1 MTPDPT
7 TRASRRHAR
16 RERSRTDYAG
26 DWLAVEH
33 LGADGLVVRSDG
45 AFVRYLEVS
54 PTNPL
59 VLSDAEC
66 VELSR
71 AFGAVASRIPA
82 RMTAT
87 IHVQATP
94 LPIDQLLSEV
104 ADHVDGHTENLQTQA
119 QHANGNAAALT
130 ARAAALRAFGDGE
143 QASLAEHAE
152 TQAAMEIR
160 YYVIVPY
167 MPGLPVRPGLDDLI
181 PGRRE
186 TSAPLTRTRDSHRQV
201 AHKSLAL
208 TEAIRQDLEALDLAV
223 QRLDGPAVA
232 QLLWRS
238 FAPHQAVTTPQ
249 QGPRLEAL
257 EVLGEV
263 EDRHDHTQARHV
275 AAQLRDMIATSP
287 PDDTHSR
294 RWIELDGGLEQTIY
308 LSGPPE
314 HTFYGWLLYAM
325 QSTSPWTLTV
335 HIHALDRMVERRRYR
350 QRRKRLWGANR
361 GREREGKMDDPEQLD
376 QEHEVTDL
384 VSELSLSP
392 NAAVYELSVYQRIRQ
407 PGPDA
412 SASALTD
419 AVDQAIRDISQPVD
433 VRVQREGATQLEL
446 WQSTVPLGLDVAR
459 KTFRVVTRHAGDT
472 LPLIGTNC
480 GSPDGIPFAFSQS
493 RTVQRLNPFDTAHE
507 NGTMVVN
514 GKSGSGKTMSTVIML
529 MRALARG
536 AHGAVID
543 RAGHYQFLC
552 SLIPDAVH
560 CDVGA
565 GEHTVNPW
573 DTDDVTNVPAAKIE
587 FLRSLHAIL
596 VGAHNAT
603 QDSFG
608 LEALERNLLSLAI
621 RGTYDTAAQTGATPC
636 ESLLQAELYAR
647 AADAK
652 EQGTPEIAA
661 IYASLAERLHD
672 YCGEGPAA
680 ALLDRPTTV
689 PADAPL
695 VAFDL
700 RHVQDDALAAVIF
713 VLAEYVEQRVE
724 QLRERRLAAVAA
736 GAPRNLFDQRFV
748 FVAEELWK
756 LLARQA
762 TGEWAN
768 DLARRARHLGLFL
781 IAVTQQLSDLDNDYG
796 RALLRNST
804 MKLCLAQAPDELVG
818 ARQAL
823 GLGDEEIDTIS
834 HLKTSKRQ
842 FADAYFIN
850 GARGRGR
857 ITIRVAAAEYWT
869 ATSEPLIDVPLRE
882 RALQETN
889 GDPWAALALLCDPAW
904 HETH

>member
-1 MTPDPT
+1 MAGAPN
-7 TRASRRHAR
+7 SRRGRRRAR
-16 RERSRTDYAG
+16 REQGRTDYAG
-26 DWLAVEH
+26 DWLPVEH
-33 LGADGLVVRSDG
+33 LGADGLLVRSDG
-45 AFVRYLEVS
+45 AFVRYLEVT

-71 AFGAVASRIPA
+71 ALGAVASRVPA
-82 RMTAT
+82 RMNAT

-94 LPIDQLLSEV
+94 LAIDELLAEVARDVDEHADQLQTR
-104 ADHVDGHTENLQTQA
+104 AANDTDGATTA
-119 QHANGNAAALT
+119 
-130 ARAAALRAFGDGE
+130 ARAAALRALGDGE

-152 TQAAMEIR
+152 AQAAMEIR
-160 YYVIVPY
+160 YYVIVTY
-167 MPGLPVRPGLDDLI
+167 MPDLPVRPGLDDLL
-181 PGRRE
+181 PGRR
-186 TSAPLTRTRDSHRQV
+186 TRSAALARTADSHRQV

-238 FAPHQAVTTPQ
+238 FAPHQAAATPQ
-249 QGPRLEAL
+249 QGPRQQTL
-257 EVLGEV
+257 EVLGEL
-263 EDRHDHTQARHV
+263 EDRHDQTHAQRVAR
-275 AAQLRDMIATSP
+275 QLRDMIATNP
-287 PDDTHSR
+287 PEDTHSR

-325 QSTSPWTLTV
+325 QSTNPWTLTV
-335 HIHALDRMVERRRYR
+335 HVHATDRMVERRRYR
-350 QRRKRLWGANR
+350 ERRKRLWGANR

-376 QEHEVTDL
+376 QEQEVTDL

-407 PGPDA
+407 PGPEPTA
-412 SASALTD
+412 AALTD
-419 AVDQAIRDISQPVD
+419 ATDQAIRDISAPVD
-433 VRVQREGATQLEL
+433 VRVQRDGATQLEL
-446 WQSTVPLGLDVAR
+446 WQSTIPVGLDVAR
-459 KTFRVVTRHAGDT
+459 KTFRVVTRNAGDT
-472 LPLIGTNC
+472 TPLIGTNC
-480 GSPDGIPFAFSQS
+480 GSPDGIPIAFSQS
-493 RTVQRLNPFDTAHE
+493 RTVQRLNPFDTTHE

-514 GKSGSGKTMSTVIML
+514 GKSGSGKTMTTVLLL

-552 SLIPDAVH
+552 SLIPGAIH
-560 CDVGA
+560 SDVGA

-573 DTDDVTNVPAAKIE
+573 DTDDVANVPAAKIE
-587 FLRSLHAIL
+587 FLRALHAIL

-603 QDSFG
+603 HDSYG
-608 LEALERNLLSLAI
+608 LEPLERNLLSLAI

-636 ESLLQAELYAR
+636 ESLLQAELRAR
-647 AADAK
+647 AHDAK
-652 EQGTPEIAA
+652 AEGTPEIAA
-661 IYASLAERLHD
+661 VYASLAERLHD
-672 YCGEGPAA
+672 YCAEGPAA

-689 PADAPL
+689 PVDAPL

-700 RHVQDDALAAVIF
+700 RHVQDDALAAVMF
-713 VLAEYVEQRVE
+713 VLAEYVERRVQRVRD
-724 QLRERRLAAVAA
+724 QRLAAVAA
-736 GAPRNLFDQRFV
+736 GEPRGLYDERFV
-748 FVAEELWK
+748 FVVDEIWK

-762 TGEWAN
+762 TGAWAN

-781 IAVTQQLSDLDNDYG
+781 VPITQQLSDLDNELG

-804 MKLCLAQAPDELVG
+804 MKLFLAQAPDELAY
-818 ARQAL
+818 AREAL

-842 FADAYFIN
+842 FADAYLIN

-857 ITIRVAAAEYWT
+857 ITVRVAAAEYWT
-869 ATSEPLIDVPLRE
+869 ATSEPLVDVPLRE
-882 RALQETN
+882 RALQQTH
-889 GDPWAALALLCDPAW
+889 GDPWAALTLLCDPHW
-904 HETH
+904 HQGH